1 MTVPALTPRPQD
13 HDIRPVMPFR
23 RRTPSCPALRV
34 SVLTKQYPVPRTSI
48 DCGMNFYGL
57 HYIVSS
63 PAFCQGG
70 IVTKR
75 QAFFVHEI
83 KFLRAVFYGLCTKRY
98 PTNTA
103 KARGRIRSPAF
114 AGHSSNSAALRQRI
128 PPRRRRTQQR
138 PTTAESLRQLNT
150 PARSSPGSP
159 ASATAS
165 GRCSGRLWGSRTS
178 PPPGTGRSSCAV
190 R

>member
-1 MTVPALTPRPQD
+1 MTVPTLTPRPQD
-13 HDIRPVMPFR
+13 HDARPVMPFR
-23 RRTPSCPALRV
+23 RRTPSCCALRV

-63 PAFCQGG
+63 GLLSRWHCD
-70 IVTKR
+70 KKDR
-75 QAFFVHEI
+75 RFFVHEI
-83 KFLRAVFYGLCTKRY
+83 KFPRRFLWVMH
-98 PTNTA
+98 
-103 KARGRIRSPAF
+103 KAISHEYSESRR
-114 AGHSSNSAALRQRI
+114 RI
-128 PPRRRRTQQR
+128 PPHRRRTQQR
-138 PTTAESLRQLNT
+138 PTTAESLRHLNT

>member
-1 MTVPALTPRPQD
+1 MTVPTLTPRPQD
-13 HDIRPVMPFR
+13 HDARPVMPFR
-23 RRTPSCPALRV
+23 RRTPSCCALRV

-57 HYIVSS
+57 HYIVSAGALS
-63 PAFCQGG
+63 RWHCDKKDR
-70 IVTKR
+70 V
-75 QAFFVHEI
+75 
-83 KFLRAVFYGLCTKRY
+83 YGLCTKQYLPSTSKAGEY
-98 PTNTA
+98 P
-103 KARGRIRSPAF
+103 SPAF
-114 AGHSSNSAALRQRI
+114 IGHFFHFSALRRRI
-128 PPRRRRTQQR
+128 PPHRRRTQQR
-138 PTTAESLRQLNT
+138 PTTAESLRHLNT

>member
-1 MTVPALTPRPQD
+1 MTVPTLTPRPQD

-63 PAFCQGG
+63 RLLSRWHCD
-70 IVTKR
+70 KKDR
-75 QAFFVHEI
+75 RFFVHEI
-83 KFLRAVFYGLCTKRY
+83 KFPRRFLWVMH
-98 PTNTA
+98 
-103 KARGRIRSPAF
+103 KAISHEYIKGGRVS
-114 AGHSSNSAALRQRI
+114 
-128 PPRRRRTQQR
+128 PPRLYRSFFPFLRPPAAHTAPRRRTQQR
-138 PTTAESLRQLNT
+138 PTTAESLRHLNT

>member
-1 MTVPALTPRPQD
+1 MTVPALTPRPQG

-63 PAFCQGG
+63 RLLSRWHCD
-70 IVTKR
+70 KKDR
-75 QAFFVHEI
+75 RFFVHEI
-83 KFLRAVFYGLCTKRY
+83 KF
-98 PTNTA
+98 
-103 KARGRIRSPAF
+103 
-114 AGHSSNSAALRQRI
+114 
-128 PPRRRRTQQR
+128 PRRFLWVMHKAISHEYIKGGRVSPLPPLSVILSISPPSGSAYRSAGSTRTQQR
-138 PTTAESLRQLNT
+138 PTTAESLRHLNT

-159 ASATAS
+159 ASVTAS

>member
-1 MTVPALTPRPQD
+1 MTVPALTPRPQG

-48 DCGMNFYGL
+48 DCGMNFYGP
-57 HYIVSS
+57 HYIVSAGALS
-63 PAFCQGG
+63 RWHCDKKDRDFLCMRYNFC
-70 IVTKR
+70 I
-75 QAFFVHEI
+75 
-83 KFLRAVFYGLCTKRY
+83 VFYGLCTKRD

-103 KARGRIRSPAF
+103 KAGGRIRSPAF
-114 AGHSSNSAALRQRI
+114 AGHSSNSAALRRRI
-128 PPRRRRTQQR
+128 PPHRRRTQQR
-138 PTTAESLRQLNT
+138 PTTAESLRHLNT

>member
-1 MTVPALTPRPQD
+1 MTVPTLTPRPQD

-23 RRTPSCPALRV
+23 RRTPSCCALRV

-48 DCGMNFYGL
+48 DCGMNFYDP

-63 PAFCQGG
+63 GLLSRWHCD
-70 IVTKR
+70 KKDR
-75 QAFFVHEI
+75 RFFVHEI
-83 KFLRAVFYGLCTKRY
+83 KFPRRFLWVMH
-98 PTNTA
+98 
-103 KARGRIRSPAF
+103 KAASYEHSGGGIASASPSPPVI
-114 AGHSSNSAALRQRI
+114 HSLFSALRRRI
-128 PPRRRRTQQR
+128 PPHRRRTQQR
-138 PTTAESLRQLNT
+138 PTTAESLRHLNT

>member
-13 HDIRPVMPFR
+13 HDARPVMPFR

-63 PAFCQGG
+63 RLLSRWHCD
-70 IVTKR
+70 KKDR
-75 QAFFVHEI
+75 RFFVHEI
-83 KFLRAVFYGLCTKRY
+83 KFPRRFLWVMH
-98 PTNTA
+98 
-103 KARGRIRSPAF
+103 KAISHEYIKGGRVSPPPAF
-114 AGHSSNSAALRQRI
+114 IGHSFHFSALRRRI
-128 PPRRRRTQQR
+128 PPHRRRTQQR
-138 PTTAESLRQLNT
+138 PTTAESLRHLNT

>member
-1 MTVPALTPRPQD
+1 MTVPTLTPRPQD
-13 HDIRPVMPFR
+13 HDNRPVMPFR

-63 PAFCQGG
+63 GLLSRWHCD
-70 IVTKR
+70 KKDR
-75 QAFFVHEI
+75 RFFVHEI
-83 KFLRAVFYGLCTKRY
+83 KFPRRFLWVMH
-98 PTNTA
+98 
-103 KARGRIRSPAF
+103 KAASYEHSGGGIASASPSPPVIHALF
-114 AGHSSNSAALRQRI
+114 AALRRRIIPLPQR
-128 PPRRRRTQQR
+128 R
-138 PTTAESLRQLNT
+138 PEALRCGLST

>member
-1 MTVPALTPRPQD
+1 MTVPALTPRPQG

-48 DCGMNFYGL
+48 DCGMNFYGP
-57 HYIVSS
+57 HYIVSAGALS
-63 PAFCQGG
+63 RWHCDKKDRDFLCMRQNFC
-70 IVTKR
+70 I
-75 QAFFVHEI
+75 
-83 KFLRAVFYGLCTKRY
+83 VFYGLCTKRY

-103 KARGRIRSPAF
+103 KAGGVSAPPPSPVILPILPPS
-114 AGHSSNSAALRQRI
+114 GSAY
-128 PPRRRRTQQR
+128 R
-138 PTTAESLRQLNT
+138 PTDAARSSGQPPQSLRHLNT

-165 GRCSGRLWGSRTS
+165 GRCSGHLWGSRTS

>member
-63 PAFCQGG
+63 RLLSRWHCD
-70 IVTKR
+70 KKDR
-75 QAFFVHEI
+75 RFFVHEI
-83 KFLRAVFYGLCTKRY
+83 KFPRRFLWVMHKAIS
-98 PTNTA
+98 PNTA

-138 PTTAESLRQLNT
+138 PTTAESLRRLNT